1 MREKGR
7 EILFFMFLVTRGE
20 GGGFWWGLGLFF
32 PGPPKMNL
40 HNMGREWGGKRVD
53 GKWLIILFDSK

>member
-20 GGGFWWGLGLFF
+20 GGGFWWGLGVFF
-32 PGPPKMNL
+32 LGPPKMNPPK
-40 HNMGREWGGKRVD
+40 MGREWGGKRVD
-53 GKWLIILFDSK
+53 GK